1 MKYKHYMTGLEFTRF
16 RLDKDLTQEEIS
28 ILLGVSVVTVKS
40 WEHERR
46 NVPKTVNNFIRL
58 SISRVPSE
66 ILKNII
72 LKITKYENSDNS

>member
-1 MKYKHYMTGLEFTRF
+1 MTGLEFTRF
-16 RLDKDLTQEEIS
+16 RLAKDLTQEDIS

-46 NVPKTVNNFIRL
+46 NIPKTVNNFIRL
-58 SISRVPSE
+58 SIAQVPPE

-72 LKITKYENSDNS
+72 LKIKKYDEGNDF